1 LPACGLSRPRQ
12 PKKMRK
18 HVISVLVENKFGVLA
33 RISGLF
39 SARGYNID
47 SLCVAETL
55 DPTLSK
61 MTIVTQG
68 DDQVIEQINKQLNKL
83 VDIVKVLDFT
93 GLDHVDREL
102 VLIKVAA
109 TDSNRSA
116 IVEITDIFRAKVVD
130 VAPKSLTVEITGTS
144 DKVNAFLELLR
155 PYGIREIARTGRI
168 AMSRG
173 SVG

>member
-1 LPACGLSRPRQ
+1 MPACGLSRPRQ

>member
-1 LPACGLSRPRQ
+1 
-12 PKKMRK
+12 MRK

>member
-1 LPACGLSRPRQ
+1 
-12 PKKMRK
+12 MRK

-55 DPTLSK
+55 DHSLSK
-61 MTIVTQG
+61 MTIVTEG

-93 GLDHVDREL
+93 GVDHVDREL
-102 VLIKVAA
+102 LLIKVAA
-109 TDSNRSA
+109 TDSNRSS
-116 IVEITDIFRAKVVD
+116 IIEITDIFRAKVVD

>member
-1 LPACGLSRPRQ
+1 
-12 PKKMRK
+12 MRK
-18 HVISVLVENKFGVLA
+18 HVISVIVENKFGVLA

-55 DPTLSK
+55 DSTLSQ
-61 MTIVTQG
+61 MTIVTEG
-68 DDQVIEQINKQLNKL
+68 DDQIIEQINKQLNKL
-83 VDIVKVLDFT
+83 IDIVKVIDFT
-93 GLDHVDREL
+93 GTDHVDREL
-102 VLIKVAA
+102 LLIKVSA
-109 TDSNRSA
+109 TDVTRSA
-116 IVEITDIFRAKVVD
+116 VIEITDIFRAKVVD
-130 VAPKSLTVEITGTS
+130 VAPKSMTVEITGTS

-173 SVG
+173 GT

>member
-1 LPACGLSRPRQ
+1 
-12 PKKMRK
+12 MRK

-68 DDQVIEQINKQLNKL
+68 DDQIIEQINKQLNKL
-83 VDIVKVLDFT
+83 VDIVKVVEFT
-93 GLDHVDREL
+93 GTDHVDREL
-102 VLIKVAA
+102 LLIKVAA

-116 IVEITDIFRAKVVD
+116 IIEITDIFRAKVVD
-130 VAPKSLTVEITGTS
+130 VAPKSLTLEITGTT

-155 PYGIREIARTGRI
+155 PYGIREVARTGRI

-173 SVG
+173 SVA